1 MKWFIFVIIAVS
13 ILAVFAAV
21 YGITYLVNQKKRP
34 KYKTTAPDDDPKFL
48 RDLATRLKNDP
59 TPEDKKPNT
68 DTPKSSDAPKS
79 SDTGS
84 EKKDSDPEAPDDK
97 RASDK

>member
-1 MKWFIFVIIAVS
+1 MKWFIFVIIAAS

-48 RDLATRLKNDP
+48 RDLATRLKSEPN
-59 TPEDKKPNT
+59 PEEKKPNT
-68 DTPKSSDAPKS
+68 DTPKPAENKSDQ
-79 SDTGS
+79 
-84 EKKDSDPEAPDDK
+84 DPEAPDDK
-97 RASDK
+97 PSSDK